1 MNYQNILNF
10 PEKSFYFIDD
20 FCVGEN
26 NIEAFK
32 IIESW
37 PEWKLKNIN
46 IYGPPKSGKT
56 FLLKILSEKSKSN
69 IYDAKFFNKNSLDQA
84 IKQNIFI
91 LDNIEFVN
99 DEVLIQNLIN
109 DFQSKNKNICFTSSI
124 ISGSLPFEVRDLVS
138 RLKSFVSVEI
148 FNPDDSTFYKVFLKN
163 LSDKQINLSSREVEY
178 ILKKIER
185 SFYSAFRF
193 VKKLDELS
201 FSYKKKIN
209 LKIINQTLDVYLN

>member
-10 PEKSFYFIDD
+10 PEKTFYYIDD

-32 IIESW
+32 IIQSW
-37 PEWKLKNIN
+37 PEWKSKNIN
-46 IYGPPKSGKT
+46 IYGPAKSGKT
-56 FLLKILSEKSKSN
+56 FLIKVLSEKSKSN
-69 IYDAKFFNKNSLDQA
+69 IYDAKSFNKNSLDQV

-124 ISGSLPFEVRDLVS
+124 IARSLPFSLKDLVS
-138 RLKSFVSVEI
+138 RLESFVSVEI
-148 FNPDDSTFYKVFLKN
+148 CNPDYNTFYKIFLKN
-163 LSDKQINLSSREVEY
+163 LSDKQINLSSKEVQY

-185 SFYSAFRF
+185 SYYSAFTF

-201 FSYKKKIN
+201 LSYKKKIN
-209 LKIINQTLDVYLN
+209 LKIINQAIEVYLN

>member
-10 PEKSFYFIDD
+10 PEKTFYYIDD

-32 IIESW
+32 IIQSW
-37 PEWKLKNIN
+37 PEWKSKNIN
-46 IYGPPKSGKT
+46 IYGPAKSGKT
-56 FLLKILSEKSKSN
+56 FLIKVLSEKSKSN
-69 IYDAKFFNKNSLDQA
+69 IYDAKSFNKNSLDQV

-124 ISGSLPFEVRDLVS
+124 IARSLPFSLKDLVS
-138 RLKSFVSVEI
+138 RLESFVSVEI
-148 FNPDDSTFYKVFLKN
+148 CNPDYNTFYKIFLKN
-163 LSDKQINLSSREVEY
+163 LSDKQINLSSKEVQY

-185 SFYSAFRF
+185 SYYSAFKF

-201 FSYKKKIN
+201 LSYKKKIN
-209 LKIINQTLDVYLN
+209 LKIINQALEVYLN

>member
-1 MNYQNILNF
+1 MNYQNVLNF

-32 IIESW
+32 IIQSW
-37 PEWKLKNIN
+37 PEWKSKNIN
-46 IYGPPKSGKT
+46 IYGPSKSGKT

-69 IYDAKFFNKNSLDQA
+69 IYDAKSFNKNSLDQV

-109 DFQSKNKNICFTSSI
+109 DFLSKNKNICFTSSI
-124 ISGSLPFEVRDLVS
+124 ISGSLPFEVKDLVS

-163 LSDKQINLSSREVEY
+163 LSDKQINLSSKEVEY

-185 SFYSAFRF
+185 SFYSAFQF

-201 FSYKKKIN
+201 LSYKKKIN
-209 LKIINQTLDVYLN
+209 LKIINQALEVYLN

>member
-10 PEKSFYFIDD
+10 PEKTFYFIDD

-32 IIESW
+32 IIQSW
-37 PEWKLKNIN
+37 PEWKSQNVN
-46 IYGPPKSGKT
+46 IYGPSKSGKT
-56 FLLKILSEKSKSN
+56 FLIKVLSEKSKSN
-69 IYDAKFFNKNSLDQA
+69 IYDAKSFNKDSLDQV
-84 IKQNIFI
+84 IKQKIFI

-124 ISGSLPFEVRDLVS
+124 ISQNLPFSVKDLVS
-138 RLKSFVSVEI
+138 RLESFVSVEI
-148 FNPDDSTFYKVFLKN
+148 SNPDDNTFYKIFSKN
-163 LSDKQINLSSREVEY
+163 LSDKQINLSSQEVEY

-185 SFYSAFRF
+185 SYYSAFKF

-201 FSYKKKIN
+201 LSYKKKIN
-209 LKIINQTLDVYLN
+209 LKIINQALKIYLN

>member
-1 MNYQNILNF
+1 MNYQNVLNF

-32 IIESW
+32 IIQSW
-37 PEWKLKNIN
+37 PEWKFKNIN
-46 IYGPPKSGKT
+46 IYGPSKSGKT

-69 IYDAKFFNKNSLDQA
+69 IYDAKSFNKNSLDQV

-99 DEVLIQNLIN
+99 DEVLIQNLVN

-124 ISGSLPFEVRDLVS
+124 ISGSLPFEVKDLVS

-148 FNPDDSTFYKVFLKN
+148 LNPDDSTFYKIFLKN
-163 LSDKQINLSSREVEY
+163 LSDKQINLSSKEVKY

-185 SFYSAFRF
+185 SFYSAFQF

-201 FSYKKKIN
+201 LLYKKKIN
-209 LKIINQTLDVYLN
+209 LKIINQTLEVYLN

>member
-10 PEKSFYFIDD
+10 PEKTFYFIDD

-32 IIESW
+32 IIQSW
-37 PEWKLKNIN
+37 PEWKSKNIN
-46 IYGPPKSGKT
+46 IYGPAKSGKT
-56 FLLKILSEKSKSN
+56 FLIKVLSEKSKSN
-69 IYDAKFFNKNSLDQA
+69 IYDAKSFNKNSLDQV

-124 ISGSLPFEVRDLVS
+124 IARSLPFSLKDLVS
-138 RLKSFVSVEI
+138 RLESFVSVEI
-148 FNPDDSTFYKVFLKN
+148 CNPDYNTFYKIFLKN
-163 LSDKQINLSSREVEY
+163 LSDKQINLSSKEVQY

-185 SFYSAFRF
+185 SYYSAFTF

-201 FSYKKKIN
+201 LSYKKKIN
-209 LKIINQTLDVYLN
+209 LKIINQAIEVYLN